1 MPVVNSMLQRRDSWQ
16 IGIVG
21 RTGAGKSSLTLAL
34 FRLIEATGGRV
45 IIDGEVWRHC
55 VLCACQVSTIA
66 HQDISKI
73 GLDDLRSKLTVMPQ
87 VNLGRFCLNFT
98 HVACQDPVLFSG
110 TIRSNL
116 DPFAQFAACLSI
128 GLDWLTETCCRYTEF
143 QLWRALEVSHL
154 KEAVSKLENTLD
166 ATVSE
171 GGLSVVIDS
180 VVGVLSS
187 CVLMFRGQ
195 LQCWATAVD
204 VPGASCT
211 TQDEGVIV

>member
-1 MPVVNSMLQRRDSWQ
+1 MPAVNSMLQRRDSWQ

-87 VNLGRFCLNFT
+87 VDLGRFCLNFT
-98 HVACQDPVLFSG
+98 YVAC
-110 TIRSNL
+110 
-116 DPFAQFAACLSI
+116 
-128 GLDWLTETCCRYTEF
+128 
-143 QLWRALEVSHL
+143 
-154 KEAVSKLENTLD
+154 
-166 ATVSE
+166 
-171 GGLSVVIDS
+171 
-180 VVGVLSS
+180 
-187 CVLMFRGQ
+187 
-195 LQCWATAVD
+195 
-204 VPGASCT
+204 
-211 TQDEGVIV
+211 